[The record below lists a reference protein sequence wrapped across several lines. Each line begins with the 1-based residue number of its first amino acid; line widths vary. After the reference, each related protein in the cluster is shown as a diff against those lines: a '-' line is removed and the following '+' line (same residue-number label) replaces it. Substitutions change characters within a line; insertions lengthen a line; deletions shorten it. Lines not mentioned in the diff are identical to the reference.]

1 MPSPRPRRRTPKGR
15 FGSSLPPPPPYS
27 GEQFT
32 PESFSGA
39 KITSASAFYHPL
51 FEGMPEHTHL
61 WFDSISD
68 FVEYGHK
75 THTNYGN
82 IQNSEANSP
91 SKEWDLYLGYQGSV
105 DLSRIGWAEGAQKV
119 DDLADKVD
127 QIVRQKLPNQR
138 LAVRPVMVGGRV
150 SVPAYLSGHPKQYLS
165 LKREPA
171 TCKTIT
177 INLNNC
183 VSASVDANTFMLR
196 GIAVAALVRVLE
208 RKRVKCEVV
217 TTMSTKT
224 SVPGGRVCAA
234 VVVKKA
240 ADKLMPDSIAFAL
253 AHPACFRRN
262 GFATFEGQAAACR
275 GDLGWGYGM
284 PTPVHIPG
292 AVNIDTMPCYSD
304 DQMQTYVEEQL
315 KLILEMP

>member
-1 MPSPRPRRRTPKGR
+1 MPIKRPRKKRPKQYMPYTPP
-15 FGSSLPPPPPYS
+15 SSD
-27 GEQFT
+27 GG
-32 PESFSGA
+32 PEKLGSFSGP
-39 KITSASAFYHPL
+39 KITSASPFYHPI

-61 WFDSISD
+61 WFDSIAD
-68 FVEYGHK
+68 FVTYGHEG
-75 THTNYGN
+75 HGAYPRG
-82 IQNSEANSP
+82 QMSEQNSP
-91 SKEWDLYLGYQGSV
+91 SKEWDLRAGYQGSV
-105 DLSRIGWAEGAQKV
+105 DLSRTGWAEGAQKV

-127 QIVRQKLPNQR
+127 QVVRQKLPNQR
-138 LAVRPVMVGGRV
+138 LTVRPVMVGGRV
-150 SVPAYLSGHPKQYLS
+150 SVPAYLAGHPKQYLT

-208 RKRVKCEVV
+208 RKRVKVEVV

-224 SVPGGRVCAA
+224 DVPGGRVCAA

-262 GFATFEGQAAACR
+262 GFASFEAQAAACN

-284 PTPVHIPG
+284 PTPVHIPD
-292 AVNIDTMPCYSD
+292 AINIDTMPCYND
-304 DQMQTYVEEQL
+304 KQMQEYVEAQL